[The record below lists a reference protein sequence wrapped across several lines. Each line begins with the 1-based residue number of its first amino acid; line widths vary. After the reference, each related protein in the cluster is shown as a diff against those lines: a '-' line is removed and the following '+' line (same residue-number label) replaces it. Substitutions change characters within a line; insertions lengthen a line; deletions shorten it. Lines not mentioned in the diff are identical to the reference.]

1 MFVQNRTQEA
11 IWKTCKTWCID
22 AKSINMFLKYR
33 LYVVICIRY
42 VKYVVCLMECRPYD
56 CVGEIQSFEMMI
68 YHIYI
73 YILYIST
80 IYIYIYIY
88 LSFVRDN
95 DEYYWRNFS
104 LFTICVEKNNKAR
117 IRRIRRDFSCQCR
130 VHISTS
136 IK

>member
-56 CVGEIQSFEMMI
+56 CVGEIQSFEMVI

-73 YILYIST
+73 FYIYLP
-80 IYIYIYIY
+80 YIYIYISIYHLSGTTTNIIDGTLAY
-88 LSFVRDN
+88 LLYVWKKIIRQGYVEF
-95 DEYYWRNFS
+95 DEIS
-104 LFTICVEKNNKAR
+104 
-117 IRRIRRDFSCQCR
+117 R
-130 VHISTS
+130 VSVVCIFPHL
-136 IK
+136 